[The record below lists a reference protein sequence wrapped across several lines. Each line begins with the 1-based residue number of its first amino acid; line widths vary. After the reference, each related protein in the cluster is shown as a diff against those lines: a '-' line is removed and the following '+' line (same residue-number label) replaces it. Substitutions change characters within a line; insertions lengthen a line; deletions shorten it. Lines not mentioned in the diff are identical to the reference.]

1 MQKILI
7 IFSMMVLAG
16 CSSTGGA
23 TVKEHGVVAINSY
36 LYEVAATR
44 SNGAS
49 DLEDVRQQVY
59 TAAKAFCA
67 KQARV
72 VETDSLTRLQE
83 DMGRPASA
91 TLHFR
96 CVEPDQPLPPVQAQS
111 KPAA

>member
-7 IFSMMVLAG
+7 TFSMMVLAG
-16 CSSTGGA
+16 CSSTGGP
-23 TVKEHGVVAINSY
+23 TIKEHGVVAINSY

-49 DLEDVRQQVY
+49 DLEDVRNEVY

-83 DMGRPASA
+83 DLGRPASA
-91 TLHFR
+91 TLRFR
-96 CVEPDQPLPPVQAQS
+96 CVESDQPLPPPQAQN